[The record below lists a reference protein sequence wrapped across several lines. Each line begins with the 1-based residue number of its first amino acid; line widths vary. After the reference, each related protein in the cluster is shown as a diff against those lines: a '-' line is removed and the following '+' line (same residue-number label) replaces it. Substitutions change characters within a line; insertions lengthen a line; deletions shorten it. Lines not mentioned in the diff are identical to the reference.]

1 MGLKPSG
8 EMYLKTIYILTKKIH
23 PVRSIDIAEYM
34 KFSKPSVSRAVGNL
48 RKNNYISINNEGHIF
63 LTPKGLDAAQNI
75 YNRHDVLTKALINIG
90 VSEKTAANDAC
101 EIEHVISEEAFEALK
116 RHIKDK

>member
-34 KFSKPSVSRAVGNL
+34 NFSKPSVSRAVGNL
-48 RKNNYISINNEGHIF
+48 RKDNYISINDEGHIF
-63 LTPKGLDAAQNI
+63 LTPKGLDAAKSL
-75 YNRHDVLTKALINIG
+75 YDRHDVLTKALITLG
-90 VSEKTAANDAC
+90 VSEETAANDAC
-101 EIEHVISEEAFEALK
+101 EIEHIISEESFEALR